1 VYYCPTS
8 LVSKRYEPIETTTT
22 QMPARIVKLNIMG
35 NIDEPRIAPLIS
47 QPVEWKF
54 IARDS

>member
-1 VYYCPTS
+1 
-8 LVSKRYEPIETTTT
+8 
-22 QMPARIVKLNIMG
+22 MPARIVKLNIMG